1 MNRYIHMKEI
11 TEQSVSTTPSFEREV
26 LVDFWQ
32 KALEALQ
39 SLQNPLGLMASGQ
52 DGHFHA
58 IFGRDSLWT
67 VQLALKAVRRLPEH
81 ELQVGGTYAAYYNWL
96 HDLASSVLLGLAQL
110 QGQAV
115 NDANEEQPGRIVH
128 EYWEPIPPKMAQAHW
143 PVVDGNGRYYGAF
156 DATFLFVSTAAQ
168 VDAYF
173 NDQAL
178 LEKLWPHIHAALLWM
193 LNWSDL
199 DQDGLVEYARRNPGG
214 YGLPNQVW
222 KDSSDSVLAPD
233 DRSLSHPVAWIEV
246 QGYALDAY
254 SAYLALAQKLG
265 RLDPDLQQ
273 QIEQRMA
280 GLRQGLASFWMQQE
294 NIPAMALDAQKQQI
308 PMVASNA
315 GHLLWSHAVDE
326 QQARQISERL
336 SNPDMLTPWGVR
348 TLSDQAYCYDPFN
361 YHRGTVWP
369 FDNAIIA
376 AGMENYG
383 FETQARTIAQ
393 SVLQALETIDNPVEL
408 YMVLPSQVIR
418 APHIQ
423 QLWALVDYR
432 QACNVQAWTAAAI
445 LYMVS
450 LFF

>member
-1 MNRYIHMKEI
+1 MKEV
-11 TEQSVSTTPSFEREV
+11 TEQAVVAAPAFEQDI
-26 LVDFWQ
+26 LVEFWR
-32 KALEALQ
+32 KAVEALQ
-39 SLQNPLGLMASGQ
+39 ELQNPLGLMASGQ
-52 DGHFHA
+52 SDHFHA

-67 VQLALKAVRRLPEH
+67 VKLALKAARRFQTS
-81 ELQVGGTYAAYYNWL
+81 ELQDRDAFSSYHNWL
-96 HDLASSVLLGLAQL
+96 HELASNVLLGLAQL
-110 QGQAV
+110 QGQQV

-128 EYWEPIPPKMAQAHW
+128 EYWEPVPPNMVQAHW

-156 DATFLFVSTAAQ
+156 DATFLFVSTIAQ
-168 VDAYF
+168 VDDYF

-193 LNWSDL
+193 LSWSDL

-222 KDSSDSVLAPD
+222 KDSSDSVLTPD
-233 DRSLSHPVAWIEV
+233 DLSLHHPLAWIEV

-254 SAYLALAQKLG
+254 DSYLTLATKLG
-265 RLDPDLQQ
+265 RLDAHLQQ
-273 QIEQRMA
+273 QIEQRMNS
-280 GLRQGLASFWMQQE
+280 LRQGLAAFWMHEEQ
-294 NIPAMALDAQKQQI
+294 IPAMAMDGRKQTI
-308 PMVASNA
+308 PLVSSNA
-315 GHLLWSHAVDE
+315 GHLLWSRAVND
-326 QQARQISERL
+326 QQASQISERL
-336 SNPDMLTPWGVR
+336 MRADMLTPWGIR

-369 FDNAIIA
+369 FDNAVIA

-383 FETQARTIAQ
+383 FDEQARTIAQ
-393 SVLQALETIDNPVEL
+393 AVLQALATIDNPVEL

-418 APHIQ
+418 APQIQ